1 MSDHGR
7 YRIGIDVGGTF
18 TDFVMAETQGAR
30 LIVHKEASVP
40 DDAAR
45 PTARGVTALTFDM
58 GRTRSDVSQV
68 IGGLPEIAQNSMVGD
83 YPLMLPVVGVSAVG
97 GRRSAVG
104 ADVFTRRCIGPDPAF
119 ALRPPWGGA
128 QTSTVAPAA
137 SDRETPSNAE
147 TPLSTSSIATG

>member
-97 GRRSAVG
+97 GRRSAQTCSPGG
-104 ADVFTRRCIGPDPAF
+104 ASARILRLPCAPHGA
-119 ALRPPWGGA
+119 ALRHPPSRLRQA
-128 QTSTVAPAA
+128 IAKPL
-137 SDRETPSNAE
+137 RTPRRR
-147 TPLSTSSIATG
+147 